1 MSNYPEQNEP
11 PPDVGHDDD
20 DNNTNTKNDD
30 SMFVSAISPATVDV
44 SLSGGE
50 DDDENP
56 FGSSTTREKTPTNT
70 TNTVESYVDNEKN
83 LFQPDKKTVKVDE
96 EDKDLFGEENT
107 SYNQQPSDSPS
118 VPIVVPEKQPSTP
131 PPTPIKQETSLYS
144 TDSSVNAGQPLQA
157 NVPFESQ
164 LSSSTPTLK
173 SVLSEPS
180 TDSKPVQKRSHENN
194 IEITVSDPT
203 KVGDGMSSYLTYRIT
218 TKTTLPMFKKS
229 EFSVQ
234 RRFSDFLG
242 LHAKLVHKHLHV
254 GVIIPSPPEK
264 DSISMAKVKISKDES
279 IPTDF
284 IDRRRALLERYLNR
298 LVRHDK
304 LIEDS
309 DVREFIEMPSE
320 LPKSTNTQALSGAGV
335 LRALTNISNQV
346 TKITTKKTE
355 QDQWFEEK
363 HIFIDDL
370 HKHLKNLYNQFN
382 TLFSQRKEAGHAL
395 KIFSISLNHL
405 ATTEEHPLLSSA
417 LIELANLEE
426 KLDQVHN
433 EQALQEYS
441 ILTEL
446 IKEYVSL
453 LEMVQLAFHERI
465 KVHQQWLNA
474 EETLKKKRETKT
486 KLEQSPKGADKLPQ
500 AEMEIRDWDGKVV
513 RSKEDFEKISTTI
526 KQEMDVFEQTRI
538 DDFKKAVDS
547 YLNDLLEEQN
557 KILQIWEGYLPEA
570 NKIIV

>member
-30 SMFVSAISPATVDV
+30 SMFVSAMSPATVDV

-180 TDSKPVQKRSHENN
+180 TESKPVQKRSHENN

-203 KVGDGMSSYLTYRIT
+203 KVGEGMSSYLTYRIT

-242 LHAKLVHKHLHV
+242 LHSKLVHKHLHV

-335 LRALTNISNQV
+335 LH
-346 TKITTKKTE
+346 
-355 QDQWFEEK
+355 QWFEEK

-557 KILQIWEGYLPEA
+557 KILQIWEAYLPEA